1 MHFVPVK
8 SAGQQAAL
16 TPHRARAMLV
26 KQRTMLINTLRSQL
40 AEFGI
45 VAPKGRGGLSDL
57 LARLHDPEEDRL
69 PALARQVLP
78 DLAALITAQENPLRR
93 IENATPPP
101 VRHHPLPRPPNT
113 IP

>member
-69 PALARQVLP
+69 PALARPVLL
-78 DLAALITAQENPLRR
+78 DIADLITAPEIRIRR
-93 IENATPPP
+93 TEKANRETVRNTPPA
-101 VRHHPLPRPPNT
+101 RQHPKS
-113 IP
+113 